1 MIILMQLF
9 ITVISISIYVLAITA
24 IYDEWT
30 NR

>member
-24 IYDEWT
+24 IYNEWK
-30 NR
+30 N